1 MRTSP
6 DGAKERHEV
15 DDLDRPRRL
24 PRVEQVAARPEDVA
38 AQGDQE
44 RDLRGGGYLFI
55 LFTEEEGEAE
65 EGCILK

>member
-44 RDLRGGGYLFI
+44 RDLRGGGDIYLFYSQKRK
-55 LFTEEEGEAE
+55 EKQKRGAY
-65 EGCILK
+65 